1 MTWAVPDTKKFI
13 KGILITGIIIYLPI
27 LFFKDLSTATAV
39 GVGMHWIQYIS
50 IIILITIYLH
60 SEYLSWSEISGNSKF
75 ITSSYIIKNLIILVS
90 LISLYL
96 YLRKPSKKIYP
107 KVKGEEKIYTKN
119 SNENYFDKFRNKE
132 KLKTKTEQI
141 LDKDGKD

>member
-1 MTWAVPDTKKFI
+1 MIRKLNQLVGLILATKLMTWAVPDTKKFI
-13 KGILITGIIIYLPI
+13 KGILITG
-27 LFFKDLSTATAV
+27 
-39 GVGMHWIQYIS
+39 

-75 ITSSYIIKNLIILVS
+75 ITSSYILKNLIILVS

-119 SNENYFDKFRNKE
+119 TNEDYFDKFRNKE
-132 KLKTKTEQI
+132 KLKTKAEQI
-141 LDKDGKD
+141 LEKDGKD

>member
-1 MTWAVPDTKKFI
+1 MIRKLNQLVGLILATKLMTWAVPDTKKFI
-13 KGILITGIIIYLPI
+13 KGILIT
-27 LFFKDLSTATAV
+27 F
-39 GVGMHWIQYIS
+39 

-119 SNENYFDKFRNKE
+119 TNEDYFDKFRNKE
-132 KLKTKTEQI
+132 KLKTKAEQI
-141 LDKDGKD
+141 LEKDGKD

>member
-1 MTWAVPDTKKFI
+1 MIRKFNQLVGLILATKLMTWAVPDTKKFI
-13 KGILITGIIIYLPI
+13 KGILIT
-27 LFFKDLSTATAV
+27 A
-39 GVGMHWIQYIS
+39 

-119 SNENYFDKFRNKE
+119 TNEDYFDKFRNKE
-132 KLKTKTEQI
+132 KLKTKAEQI
-141 LDKDGKD
+141 LEKDGKD

>member
-1 MTWAVPDTKKFI
+1 MIRKLNQLVGLILATKLMTWAVPDTKKFI
-13 KGILITGIIIYLPI
+13 KGILIT
-27 LFFKDLSTATAV
+27 A
-39 GVGMHWIQYIS
+39 

-75 ITSSYIIKNLIILVS
+75 ITSSYIIKNLVILVS

-119 SNENYFDKFRNKE
+119 TNEDYFDKFRNKE
-132 KLKTKTEQI
+132 KLKTKAEQI
-141 LDKDGKD
+141 LEKDGKD

>member
-1 MTWAVPDTKKFI
+1 MIRKLNQLVGLILATKLMTWAVPDTKKFI
-13 KGILITGIIIYLPI
+13 KGILITGIIIL
-27 LFFKDLSTATAV
+27 
-39 GVGMHWIQYIS
+39 
-50 IIILITIYLH
+50 IIIYLH

-75 ITSSYIIKNLIILVS
+75 ITSSYIIKNLVILVS

-119 SNENYFDKFRNKE
+119 TNEDYFDKFRNKE
-132 KLKTKTEQI
+132 KLKTKAEQI
-141 LDKDGKD
+141 LEKDGKD

>member
-1 MTWAVPDTKKFI
+1 MIRKLNQLVGLILATKLMTWAVPDTKKFI
-13 KGILITGIIIYLPI
+13 KGILIT
-27 LFFKDLSTATAV
+27 A
-39 GVGMHWIQYIS
+39 

-75 ITSSYIIKNLIILVS
+75 ITSSYIIKNLIILIS

-119 SNENYFDKFRNKE
+119 SNEDYFDKFRNKE
-132 KLKTKTEQI
+132 KLKTKAEQI
-141 LDKDGKD
+141 LEKDGKD

>member
-1 MTWAVPDTKKFI
+1 MIRKLNQLVGLILATKLMTWAVPDTKKFI
-13 KGILITGIIIYLPI
+13 KGILITG
-27 LFFKDLSTATAV
+27 
-39 GVGMHWIQYIS
+39 

-75 ITSSYIIKNLIILVS
+75 ITSSYIVKNLIILIS

-119 SNENYFDKFRNKE
+119 KNEDYFDKFRNKE
-132 KLKTKTEQI
+132 KLKTKAEQI
-141 LDKDGKD
+141 LEKDGKD

>member
-1 MTWAVPDTKKFI
+1 VIRKLNQLVGLILATKLMTWAVPDTKKFI
-13 KGILITGIIIYLPI
+13 KGILIT
-27 LFFKDLSTATAV
+27 A
-39 GVGMHWIQYIS
+39 

-75 ITSSYIIKNLIILVS
+75 ITSSYIIKNLIILAS
-90 LISLYL
+90 LISFYL

-119 SNENYFDKFRNKE
+119 TNEDYFDKFRNKE
-132 KLKTKTEQI
+132 KLKTKAEQI
-141 LDKDGKD
+141 LEKDGKD

>member
-1 MTWAVPDTKKFI
+1 MIRKLNQLVGLILATKLMTWAVPDTKKFI
-13 KGILITGIIIYLPI
+13 KGILIAG
-27 LFFKDLSTATAV
+27 
-39 GVGMHWIQYIS
+39 

-75 ITSSYIIKNLIILVS
+75 ITSSYIIKNLVILVS

-119 SNENYFDKFRNKE
+119 TNEDYFDKFRNKE
-132 KLKTKTEQI
+132 KLKTKAEQI
-141 LDKDGKD
+141 LEKDGKD

>member
-1 MTWAVPDTKKFI
+1 MIRKLNQLVGLILATKLMTWAVPDTKKFI
-13 KGILITGIIIYLPI
+13 KGILIT
-27 LFFKDLSTATAV
+27 F
-39 GVGMHWIQYIS
+39 

-119 SNENYFDKFRNKE
+119 TNEDYFDKFRNKE
-132 KLKTKTEQI
+132 ELKTKAEQI
-141 LDKDGKD
+141 LEKDGND

>member
-1 MTWAVPDTKKFI
+1 MIRKLNQLVGLILATKLMTWAVPDTKKFI
-13 KGILITGIIIYLPI
+13 KGILITGIII
-27 LFFKDLSTATAV
+27 
-39 GVGMHWIQYIS
+39 
-50 IIILITIYLH
+50 LITIYLQ

-96 YLRKPSKKIYP
+96 YLRKSSKKIYP

-119 SNENYFDKFRNKE
+119 TNEDYFDKFRNKE
-132 KLKTKTEQI
+132 KLKTKAEQI
-141 LDKDGKD
+141 LEKDGKD

>member
-1 MTWAVPDTKKFI
+1 VIRKLNQLVGLILATKLMTWAIPDTKKFI
-13 KGILITGIIIYLPI
+13 KGILTTG
-27 LFFKDLSTATAV
+27 
-39 GVGMHWIQYIS
+39 

-75 ITSSYIIKNLIILVS
+75 ITSSYIVKNLIILIS

-119 SNENYFDKFRNKE
+119 SNEDYFDKFRNKE
-132 KLKTKTEQI
+132 KLKTKAEQI
-141 LDKDGKD
+141 LEKDGKD

>member
-1 MTWAVPDTKKFI
+1 MIRKLNQLVGLILATKLMTWAVPDTKKFI
-13 KGILITGIIIYLPI
+13 KGILIT
-27 LFFKDLSTATAV
+27 A
-39 GVGMHWIQYIS
+39 

-75 ITSSYIIKNLIILVS
+75 ITSSYIVKNLIILIS

-119 SNENYFDKFRNKE
+119 SNEDYFDKFRNKE
-132 KLKTKTEQI
+132 KLKTKAEQI
-141 LDKDGKD
+141 FEKDGKD

>member
-13 KGILITGIIIYLPI
+13 KGILIT
-27 LFFKDLSTATAV
+27 A
-39 GVGMHWIQYIS
+39 

-75 ITSSYIIKNLIILVS
+75 ITSSYIVKNLIILIS

-119 SNENYFDKFRNKE
+119 SNEDYFDKFRNKE
-132 KLKTKTEQI
+132 KLKTKAEQI
-141 LDKDGKD
+141 LEKDGKD

>member
-1 MTWAVPDTKKFI
+1 MIRKLNQLVGLILATKLMTWAVPDTKKFI
-13 KGILITGIIIYLPI
+13 KGILIT
-27 LFFKDLSTATAV
+27 A
-39 GVGMHWIQYIS
+39 

-75 ITSSYIIKNLIILVS
+75 ITSSYIVKNLIILIS

-119 SNENYFDKFRNKE
+119 SNEDYFDKFRNKE
-132 KLKTKTEQI
+132 KLKTKAEQI
-141 LDKDGKD
+141 LEKDGKD

>member
-1 MTWAVPDTKKFI
+1 MIRKLNQLVGLILATKLMTWAVPDTKKFI
-13 KGILITGIIIYLPI
+13 KGILIT
-27 LFFKDLSTATAV
+27 A
-39 GVGMHWIQYIS
+39 

-119 SNENYFDKFRNKE
+119 TNEDYFDKFRNKE
-132 KLKTKTEQI
+132 ELKTKAEQI
-141 LDKDGKD
+141 LEKDGKD

>member
-13 KGILITGIIIYLPI
+13 KGILIT
-27 LFFKDLSTATAV
+27 F
-39 GVGMHWIQYIS
+39 

-60 SEYLSWSEISGNSKF
+60 SEYLSWSEISRNSKF
-75 ITSSYIIKNLIILVS
+75 ITSSYIVKNLIILIS

-107 KVKGEEKIYTKN
+107 KVKGQEKIYTKN
-119 SNENYFDKFRNKE
+119 SNEDYFDKFRNKE
-132 KLKTKTEQI
+132 KLKTKAEQI
-141 LDKDGKD
+141 LEKDGKD

>member
-1 MTWAVPDTKKFI
+1 MIRKLNQLVGLILATKLMTWAVPDTKKFI
-13 KGILITGIIIYLPI
+13 KGILITG
-27 LFFKDLSTATAV
+27 
-39 GVGMHWIQYIS
+39 

-75 ITSSYIIKNLIILVS
+75 ITGSYIIKNLIILVS

-107 KVKGEEKIYTKN
+107 KVKGEDKIYTKN
-119 SNENYFDKFRNKE
+119 TNEDYFDKFRNKE
-132 KLKTKTEQI
+132 KLKTKAEQI
-141 LDKDGKD
+141 LEKDGKD

>member
-1 MTWAVPDTKKFI
+1 MIRKLNQLVGLILATKLMTWAVPDTKKFI
-13 KGILITGIIIYLPI
+13 KGILLTG
-27 LFFKDLSTATAV
+27 
-39 GVGMHWIQYIS
+39 

-119 SNENYFDKFRNKE
+119 TNEDYFDKFRNKE
-132 KLKTKTEQI
+132 KLKTKAEQI
-141 LDKDGKD
+141 LEKDGKD

>member
-13 KGILITGIIIYLPI
+13 KGILIT
-27 LFFKDLSTATAV
+27 A
-39 GVGMHWIQYIS
+39 

-75 ITSSYIIKNLIILVS
+75 ITSSYIVKNLIILIS

-119 SNENYFDKFRNKE
+119 TNEDYFDKFRNKE
-132 KLKTKTEQI
+132 KLKTKAEQI
-141 LDKDGKD
+141 LEKDGKD

>member
-1 MTWAVPDTKKFI
+1 MIRKLNQLVGLILATKLMTWAVPDTKKFI
-13 KGILITGIIIYLPI
+13 KGILIT
-27 LFFKDLSTATAV
+27 A
-39 GVGMHWIQYIS
+39 

-107 KVKGEEKIYTKN
+107 KVKGEDKIYTKN
-119 SNENYFDKFRNKE
+119 TNEDYFDKFRNKE
-132 KLKTKTEQI
+132 KLKTKAEQI
-141 LDKDGKD
+141 LEKDGKD

>member
-1 MTWAVPDTKKFI
+1 MIRKLNQLVGLILATKLMTWAIPDTKKFI
-13 KGILITGIIIYLPI
+13 KGILITAL
-27 LFFKDLSTATAV
+27 
-39 GVGMHWIQYIS
+39 
-50 IIILITIYLH
+50 IILITIYLH

-107 KVKGEEKIYTKN
+107 KIKGEDKIYTKN
-119 SNENYFDKFRNKE
+119 TNEDYFDKFRNKE
-132 KLKTKTEQI
+132 KLKTKAEQI
-141 LDKDGKD
+141 LEKDGKD

>member
-13 KGILITGIIIYLPI
+13 KGILITG
-27 LFFKDLSTATAV
+27 
-39 GVGMHWIQYIS
+39 

-75 ITSSYIIKNLIILVS
+75 ITSSYILKNLIILVS

-107 KVKGEEKIYTKN
+107 KVKGEDKIYTKN
-119 SNENYFDKFRNKE
+119 TNEDYFDKFRNKE
-132 KLKTKTEQI
+132 KLKTKAEQI
-141 LDKDGKD
+141 LEKDGKD

>member
-1 MTWAVPDTKKFI
+1 MIRKLNQLVGLILATKLMTWAVPDTKKFI
-13 KGILITGIIIYLPI
+13 KGILITG
-27 LFFKDLSTATAV
+27 
-39 GVGMHWIQYIS
+39 

-75 ITSSYIIKNLIILVS
+75 ITSSYVIKNLIILVS

-119 SNENYFDKFRNKE
+119 TNEDYFDKFRNKE
-132 KLKTKTEQI
+132 KLKTKAEQI
-141 LDKDGKD
+141 LEKDGKD

>member
-1 MTWAVPDTKKFI
+1 MIRKLNQLVGLILATKLMTWAVPDTKKFI
-13 KGILITGIIIYLPI
+13 KGILITG
-27 LFFKDLSTATAV
+27 
-39 GVGMHWIQYIS
+39 

-75 ITSSYIIKNLIILVS
+75 ITSSYIIKNLVILVS

-119 SNENYFDKFRNKE
+119 TNEDYFDKFRNKE
-132 KLKTKTEQI
+132 KLKTKAEQI
-141 LDKDGKD
+141 LEKDGKD

>member
-1 MTWAVPDTKKFI
+1 MIRKLNQLVGLILATKLMTWAIPDTKKFI
-13 KGILITGIIIYLPI
+13 KGILTTG
-27 LFFKDLSTATAV
+27 
-39 GVGMHWIQYIS
+39 

-96 YLRKPSKKIYP
+96 YLKKPSKKIYP
-107 KVKGEEKIYTKN
+107 KVKGEDKIYTKN
-119 SNENYFDKFRNKE
+119 TNEDYFDKFRNKE
-132 KLKTKTEQI
+132 KLKTKAEQI
-141 LDKDGKD
+141 LEKDGKD

>member
-1 MTWAVPDTKKFI
+1 MIRKLNQLVGLILATKLMTWAVPDTKKFI
-13 KGILITGIIIYLPI
+13 KGILITGIIIL
-27 LFFKDLSTATAV
+27 
-39 GVGMHWIQYIS
+39 
-50 IIILITIYLH
+50 IIIYLH

-75 ITSSYIIKNLIILVS
+75 ITSSYIIKNLIILAS

-119 SNENYFDKFRNKE
+119 TNEDYFDKFRNKE
-132 KLKTKTEQI
+132 KLKTKAEQI
-141 LDKDGKD
+141 LEKDGKD